1 VTSVG
6 RVAIFKM
13 GVFLERRLTY
23 SNGGGDAMGAT
34 RKRQRVELKLR
45 VWVVLDGRVKLGDG
59 RATLLQ
65 RIDELGSIKQAVAEF
80 GMSYRNV
87 WGYLRDLEQA
97 AGVKLLTRQAGGGK
111 TSGTR
116 LTPDGRAF
124 LARYWRFRRAAD
136 ASLTRRFET
145 VFGSQ

>member
-1 VTSVG
+1 MAKG
-6 RVAIFKM
+6 RASM
-13 GVFLERRLTY
+13 
-23 SNGGGDAMGAT
+23 
-34 RKRQRVELKLR
+34 ELKLR
-45 VWVVLDGRVKLGDG
+45 VWVVLDGRVKFGDG

-80 GMSYRNV
+80 GMSYRNI
-87 WGYLRDLEQA
+87 WGYLRELEQA
-97 AGVKLLTRQAGGGK
+97 AGVKLLTRKAGGGK

-124 LARYWRFRRAAD
+124 LARYWRFRRSAD

-145 VFGSQ
+145 VFGAR